1 MIWFVVLF
9 APTLLTTVVLLER
22 LERQLL
28 VGPSDGRD
36 QSDLATMLQIAYP
49 HLVER
54 GGHLGT

>member
-9 APTLLTTVVLLER
+9 APALLTTVVLLER
-22 LERQLL
+22 LEHQLL
-28 VGPSDGRD
+28 VDRSNGRD

-54 GGHLGT
+54 GGRLTT